1 MPERFTLVR
10 PISPKQIA
18 ALSDKGWGQKW
29 MEQCVN
35 ARTKMSSLLTYMPC
49 ICCCISM

>member
-1 MPERFTLVR
+1 MPEHFTLVQ

-18 ALSDKGWGQKW
+18 ALSDKGRGQKW

-35 ARTKMSSLLTYMPC
+35 AVTKMSSLLIHMRRV
-49 ICCCISM
+49 